1 MQHLIIGNKIRAY
14 FKAIVFDEYAHSYT
28 VRGRGLTPV
37 STLIKEFCRPFHAQ
51 KIADNLERKTGK
63 PAEDFI
69 QEWEDIKN
77 EACQL
82 GTRAH
87 DFGERYVIDKFKV
100 PSTLTF
106 KKVNQHLKEGE
117 DLSPKEKALIK
128 FWDELPSYYAPIL
141 LEMRMFNEDWGIAG
155 TADIILLDTR
165 DYSLVIADYKTNRDL
180 FKQFADQKLLSIFS
194 HMNDTPYSH
203 YKIQLSTYQLLLEET
218 GYKVSRRF
226 LIWLKEDGEY
236 ETFDTGDISKEIKY
250 YLEKKKEY
258 SDW

>member
-1 MQHLIIGNKIRAY
+1 MQHLIIGNKIRAH
-14 FKAIVFDEYAHSYT
+14 FKSIIFDEYAHSYT
-28 VRGRGLTPV
+28 VRGRGLIPV

-51 KIADNLERKTGK
+51 SIAENLERKTGRI
-63 PAEDFI
+63 AQSFI
-69 QEWEDIKN
+69 EEWNDIKD
-77 EACQL
+77 EACRL

-87 DFGERYVIDKFKV
+87 DFGERYVIDRFKV
-100 PSTLTF
+100 PSQLTF
-106 KKVNQHLKEGE
+106 KEVNQHLKEGE
-117 DLSPKEKALIK
+117 DLSPKEKALVK
-128 FWDELPSYYAPIL
+128 FWDELPSYYIPIL
-141 LEMRMFNEDWGIAG
+141 LELRMFNEEFGIAG

-165 DYSLVIADYKTNRDL
+165 DNTLVIADYKTNKDL
-180 FKQFADQKLLSIFS
+180 FKQFLNQKLLSIFS

-203 YKIQLSTYQLLLEET
+203 YKIQLSTYQLLIEQT